1 MGGFFFPTQE
11 DYDSYEGFDY
21 SDPLGINKL
30 KKPEEETPNFL
41 GSLMNWADKYEYEG
55 THDIDPITGE
65 VSKKSL
71 PGILGGVIGDLFS
84 IPKRGVDYL
93 TSKASGLEETR
104 PAEEILT
111 NALFPKYDSAPIAD
125 NLLKP
130 FIESIPGGALV
141 TAHDNLSKLKKN
153 DFKPISDAADVTE
166 NALRGATR
174 TGGSLLLDPTLWA
187 GINAPGALG
196 TGIGA
201 YFGVEGAKGAAEKL
215 GESYSQAFDQGKP
228 TEAIEPFI
236 EALGLGYLGKTGL
249 EHSSRELAKTLPE
262 IKLGGGY
269 STRSPINL
277 ESSPAPRQIP
287 NFASTMADGKV
298 PSSEAPSFITDL
310 LEPDSLIKRRDE
322 LKDLGVLVNPTGRV
336 PRTESLFHGTGNA
349 WAEAPYSKSFD
360 HYTILDDIRAGKY
373 KVGDIMPTGEI
384 IHAIHPDGT
393 VDFMP
398 GDTPEPQ
405 TFNAPEGREFN
416 PFSSRKASSSNLHG
430 GPFYLTDAMPVAEG
444 SYAAAGEGQGP
455 NPEIINADVTT
466 NKTWNLDTPVPRDI
480 RVKGLTLLQ
489 QLINNEKADVS
500 WTGSDGLTYGKGGAP
515 ERLNYYRKAYDRLKQ
530 ARTGRDV
537 ESIMADII
545 DRSAGG
551 EPIFDRFD
559 PSGLHYTKDQTGRP
573 TYIAKEYPLRQRP
586 DLSPKDKFL
595 QVLES
600 DLGYDSVKHGSKSTG
615 GEVTIPFSRAQIKTR
630 GAQKIAPLSDRSLEG
645 LIAEYKSLDPSK
657 ESNQPL
663 REAIKETLIRRF
675 IDDHVTG
682 IPTPEEYAANKDA
695 YDIIHNYG
703 TPEEITSYKRVEP
716 TLTPEDEALIKTPL
730 YESLK
735 NPEIKIS
742 ESKTPE
748 TTDIKDWISEE
759 EPKEIPL
766 GEWVDKA
773 ARALGY
779 QDLPVSTSN
788 IQGESLSESA
798 KFIQSQKRK
807 YGKEWETKQTQS
819 EGDYLRKLLSRELAG
834 EKVEETP
841 PTVIQNR
848 ESRYEEVDP
857 EIEALRDSISEKSPY
872 EMVGRTPPEKSSLD
886 KSIER
891 VVSKR
896 PPKTPVPKEVDLEG
910 ESTKKTAFQVSL
922 SNGEVYTV
930 KATDDINAREQ
941 VQDLIDKHG
950 SKFNI
955 TDVKPKYSRLES
967 DLITS
972 ANPTE
977 ERLATRAGKE
987 VFKEEIGSQK
997 WEKSQRQKAQLAEL
1011 RDQLKVERQ
1020 KAQAGDKE
1028 AKKRELEIERKIK
1041 EWKRVNTAD
1050 IKARDKAIT
1059 AEWKD
1064 KFKVE
1069 KQFRDAEAKRKQKE
1083 FQAKIDTKEPSGLSQ
1098 FLGSVKALAS
1108 SGDLGHIAR
1117 QGKQGTL
1124 YLLTHKPSEVGTA
1137 FKEMA
1142 KQTFSEKEFKTFHE
1156 KLAQDPKL
1164 LRMSKDFRLDM
1175 PGLPG
1180 HLGEEAFH
1188 GGEAI
1193 ESAPVIGAYVK
1204 ASDRAY
1210 TSYMN
1215 SIRYSLV
1222 KDGISRLEKSGFTM
1236 DKNPEKYRELAR
1248 GINIITQ
1255 RGDISGKAAQLF
1267 NTASNV
1273 FWAPRAKWSRIQQ
1286 IGELVKPGESGRL
1299 ARQGLAHTMAFN
1311 ALLFG
1316 LLKAKYGDDVKFN
1329 TDPENTDF
1337 LKIRIKN
1344 TTVDPWFGLGAI
1356 IRSANQGVSGEK
1368 TSGSTG
1374 KTVPVSASDAVGSF
1388 LTNSL
1393 APGITM
1399 LYELAS
1405 GKSTLGFEKSR
1416 LESLLGVA
1424 PLAMRDIR
1432 DIAEEHGLDGLL
1444 LDILSYEGEQINTF
1458 NPKKAKAEQ
1467 ERLKK
1472 ERGLKPSK
1480 PKSSGSGTVNY
1491 KELYNF

>member
-1 MGGFFFPTQE
+1 MGGYFFPTQE
-11 DYDSYEGFDY
+11 DYDSYEGYDY
-21 SDPLGINKL
+21 SDPLGVNKL

-41 GSLMNWADKYEYEG
+41 GSLMNWANKYEYEG

-71 PGILGGVIGDLFS
+71 PGILGGVVGDLFS

-130 FIESIPGGALV
+130 FIESVPGGALV

-201 YFGVEGAKGAAEKL
+201 YFGIEGAKGAAEKL

-287 NFASTMADGKV
+287 NFASAMADGKV

-336 PRTESLFHGTGNA
+336 PRTETLYHGSGHSDWMFPESGT
-349 WAEAPYSKSFD
+349 
-360 HYTILDDIRAGKY
+360 
-373 KVGDIMPTGEI
+373 PT
-384 IHAIHPDGT
+384 
-393 VDFMP
+393 
-398 GDTPEPQ
+398 
-405 TFNAPEGREFN
+405 
-416 PFSSRKASSSNLHG
+416 FSARKASDNNLYG
-430 GPFYLTDAMPVAEG
+430 GPFYFTESPATAEG
-444 SYAAAGEGQGP
+444 QFAVAGEGQGP
-455 NPEIINADVTT
+455 SPGIATADVTT
-466 NKTWNLDTPVPRDI
+466 TKRFDLDSPIPNDVK
-480 RVKGLTLLQ
+480 VKGLTWLQ
-489 QLINNEKADVS
+489 QQINEIQQGPKEKQSELTLNFLRRTYKEFKDAKIGREAQTILSNAMELMSPVNEGNFALNTLAGTELPHDN
-500 WTGSDGLTYGKGGAP
+500 AP
-515 ERLNYYRKAYDRLKQ
+515 L
-530 ARTGRDV
+530 
-537 ESIMADII
+537 
-545 DRSAGG
+545 
-551 EPIFDRFD
+551 FDRD
-559 PSGLHYTKDQTGRP
+559 
-573 TYIAKEYPLRQRP
+573 I
-586 DLSPKDKFL
+586 LSANDKFNKN
-595 QVLES
+595 VL
-600 DLGYDSVKHGSKSTG
+600 DALGYDAITHYSQSQGSH
-615 GEVTIPFSRAQIKTR
+615 VTIPFSRKQIKVKD
-630 GAQKIAPLSDRSLEG
+630 AQKLGPLHERTTDSL
-645 LIAEYKSLDPSK
+645 ISEYSRLDPNK
-657 ESNQPL
+657 ESNGPL
-663 REAIKETLIRRF
+663 REALRDELNKRYQKADPAERKLLADFRRG
-675 IDDHVTG
+675 DVG
-682 IPTPEEYAANKDA
+682 A
-695 YDIIHNYG
+695 Y
-703 TPEEITSYKRVEP
+703 ERVEP
-716 TLTPEDEALIKTPL
+716 ELTPEDEALIKTPL

-735 NPEIKIS
+735 NPEVKIS

-748 TTDIKDWISEE
+748 TTDVKDWISEDT
-759 EPKEIPL
+759 PKEIPL

-779 QDLPVSTSN
+779 QDLPGASR

-807 YGKEWETKQTQS
+807 YGKDWETKQTQS
-819 EGDYLRKLLSRELAG
+819 EGDYLRKLLSRELSG
-834 EKVEETP
+834 ETISEKP

-848 ESRYEEVDP
+848 EPGYEEVDP

-891 VVSKR
+891 VISKR

-910 ESTKKTAFQVSL
+910 ASTKKTAFQVSL

-930 KATDDINAREQ
+930 KATDDISAREQ

-955 TDVKPKYSRLES
+955 TDVKPKYSKLES

-977 ERLATRAGKE
+977 TALAGKLSRAQAL
-987 VFKEEIGSQK
+987 EEKQLRESK
-997 WEKSQRQKAQLAEL
+997 AKKAQE
-1011 RDQLKVERQ
+1011 
-1020 KAQAGDKE
+1020 
-1028 AKKRELEIERKIK
+1028 
-1041 EWKRVNTAD
+1041 
-1050 IKARDKAIT
+1050 
-1059 AEWKD
+1059 
-1064 KFKVE
+1064 
-1069 KQFRDAEAKRKQKE
+1069 E
-1083 FQAKIDTKEPSGLSQ
+1083 FQAKLDKKEPSGISQ
-1098 FLGSVKALAS
+1098 FLGSIKALAS

-1142 KQTFSEKEFKTFHE
+1142 KQTFSEKEFKDFHE

-1188 GGEAI
+1188 GGEGI

-1222 KDGISRLEKSGFTM
+1222 NDGISRLEKSGFTM

-1273 FWAPRAKWSRIQQ
+1273 FWAPRAKYSRIQQ

-1329 TDPENTDF
+1329 TDPTNTDF

-1356 IRSANQGVSGEK
+1356 IRSANQGISGEK

-1416 LESLLGVA
+1416 LEALLGVA
-1424 PLAMRDIR
+1424 PLAMRDIKN
-1432 DIAEEHGLDGLL
+1432 IAEEHGLDGLL
-1444 LDILSYEGEQINTF
+1444 LDILSYEGEQVNTF
-1458 NPKKAKAEQ
+1458 NLKKAKAEQ

-1480 PKSSGSGTVNY
+1480 KPKSSSGTVNY

>member
-1 MGGFFFPTQE
+1 MGGFFFPAQE
-11 DYDSYEGFDY
+11 DYDSYEGYDY

-30 KKPEEETPNFL
+30 KKEETPNFL

-55 THDIDPITGE
+55 THDVDPITGE

-71 PGILGGVIGDLFS
+71 PGILGGVVGDLFS
-84 IPKRGVDYL
+84 IPKRGVDYVA
-93 TSKASGLEETR
+93 SKASGLEETR

-130 FIESIPGGALV
+130 FIESVPGGALV

-201 YFGVEGAKGAAEKL
+201 YFGLEGVKGAAEKL

-287 NFASTMADGKV
+287 NFASTMADGKAG
-298 PSSEAPSFITDL
+298 SSEAPSFITDL

-349 WAEAPYSKSFD
+349 WAEGKRAVNQAEIDAWHEAASDSVEFGQDPSTLGEPPAPIY
-360 HYTILDDIRAGKY
+360 
-373 KVGDIMPTGEI
+373 
-384 IHAIHPDGT
+384 
-393 VDFMP
+393 
-398 GDTPEPQ
+398 
-405 TFNAPEGREFN
+405 APVSEYA
-416 PFSSRKASSSNLHG
+416 PFSSRKASSQNLHG

-444 SYAAAGEGQGP
+444 SYAAAGEGEGP

-466 NKTWNLDTPVPRDI
+466 NKTWNLDAPVPRDI

-489 QLINNEKADVS
+489 RLINNEKANVS
-500 WTGSDGLTYGKGGAP
+500 WIGSDGLSYGKGGAP

-530 ARTGRDV
+530 AQTGRDV
-537 ESIMADII
+537 ESIMSDIADRT
-545 DRSAGG
+545 DSSLFNRY
-551 EPIFDRFD
+551 D
-559 PSGLHYTKDQTGRP
+559 PSGLHITQDKSGRLIP
-573 TYIAKEYPLRQRP
+573 KGKELPLRQRP
-586 DLSPKDKFL
+586 NSSGKDRFL

-615 GEVTIPFSRAQIKTR
+615 GEVTIPFSRTQIKTR
-630 GAQKIAPLSDRSLEG
+630 GAQKIAPLSERSLEG
-645 LIAEYKSLDPSK
+645 LISEYETLDPNNPSTESLRNALRSELQSRLADMPDPQQLKNWEDPKYREDFAKHLEEKIAKRAEWEKNSK
-657 ESNQPL
+657 ERFLRLSGIREKWIEDTRYTPEKGEGRPTWDLSKEDRDWL
-663 REAIKETLIRRF
+663 REQGDYLGKEPIFAESDKKLLEHLKEYNPELYSKALKIYRRE
-675 IDDHVTG
+675 HTYS
-682 IPTPEEYAANKDA
+682 PK
-695 YDIIHNYG
+695 
-703 TPEEITSYKRVEP
+703 EP
-716 TLTPEDEALIKTPL
+716 ALTPEDEASLKAPL

-735 NPEIKIS
+735 NPEVKVS

-748 TTDIKDWISEE
+748 TTDVKDWIE
-759 EPKEIPL
+759 EPKEIPV

-779 QDLPVSTSN
+779 QDLPVSASN

-807 YGKEWETKQTQS
+807 YGKDWETKQTQS
-819 EGDYLRKLLSRELAG
+819 EGDYLRKLLSKELAG

-848 ESRYEEVDP
+848 ESQYEEVDP

-891 VVSKR
+891 VISKR

-910 ESTKKTAFQVSL
+910 ASTKKTPFQVSL

-950 SKFNI
+950 SKFQV
-955 TDVKPKYSRLES
+955 TDVKPKYSKLES

-977 ERLATRAGKE
+977 TALAGKLSRAQAL
-987 VFKEEIGSQK
+987 EEKQLRESK
-997 WEKSQRQKAQLAEL
+997 AKKAQE
-1011 RDQLKVERQ
+1011 
-1020 KAQAGDKE
+1020 
-1028 AKKRELEIERKIK
+1028 
-1041 EWKRVNTAD
+1041 
-1050 IKARDKAIT
+1050 
-1059 AEWKD
+1059 
-1064 KFKVE
+1064 
-1069 KQFRDAEAKRKQKE
+1069 E
-1083 FQAKIDTKEPSGLSQ
+1083 FQAKLDKKEPSGISQ

-1137 FKEMA
+1137 FKRMA
-1142 KQTFSEKEFKTFHE
+1142 KQTFSEKEFKDFHE
-1156 KLAQDPKL
+1156 KLTQDPKL

-1188 GGEAI
+1188 GGEGI

-1273 FWAPRAKWSRIQQ
+1273 FWAPRAKYSRIQQ

-1299 ARQGLAHTMAFN
+1299 ARQGLVHTMAFN

-1316 LLKAKYGDDVKFN
+1316 LLKAKYGDAVKFN

-1356 IRSANQGVSGEK
+1356 IRSANQGISGEK

-1374 KTVPVSASDAVGSF
+1374 KTVPVSASDAVGNF

-1424 PLAMRDIR
+1424 PLAMRDIK
-1432 DIAEEHGLDGLL
+1432 DITEEHGLDGLL
-1444 LDILSYEGEQINTF
+1444 LDILSYEGEQVNTF
-1458 NPKKAKAEQ
+1458 NPQKAKKEQ

-1480 PKSSGSGTVNY
+1480 PKSSGTGTVNY